1 MKEKIK
7 DKKTLK
13 IYRNSNY
20 DIINIVKNILT
31 K

>member
-20 DIINIVKNILT
+20 DIINIVKNILI